1 MHSINAQKM
10 HAFFDLTT
18 RPAAKPLA
26 VEGVSK
32 QIKSVPKQNRAPW
45 SKLLVLMILV
55 GGALVAS
62 RYITREQLLALIERA
77 RSVGW
82 PGYVA
87 FIFGYAIWCSL
98 GLPGSLLSMGAAAA
112 FGFWRGLGLVYLGA
126 NLAAVCGFLLSRYFA
141 RDWFTQVVG
150 RHMALAQIN
159 RAVAE
164 SGWRIVMLTRLP
176 PISPFGIVNYAYG
189 LTPVSLRDY
198 MIGTSIGMIPGTAA
212 YIYLGTI
219 LTDLATRTHRTRTPF
234 EWGLYICGF
243 IITVVVCVY
252 IVRMA
257 RAALAR
263 HAIAEKP

>member
-1 MHSINAQKM
+1 M
-10 HAFFDLTT
+10 
-18 RPAAKPLA
+18 
-26 VEGVSK
+26 
-32 QIKSVPKQNRAPW
+32 PKQNAAPW
-45 SKLLVLMILV
+45 PKLLVLIFLIV
-55 GGALVAS
+55 GALIAS
-62 RYITREQLLALIERA
+62 RIVSRDELMGLIERA
-77 RSVGW
+77 RNVGW

-98 GLPGSLLSMGAAAA
+98 GLPGSLLSLGAAAA
-112 FGFWRGLGLVYLGA
+112 FGFWRGLGLVYVGA
-126 NLAAVCGFLLSRYFA
+126 NLAAVCGFLLSRHFA

-150 RHMALAQIN
+150 KHMALAQIN

-164 SGWRIVMLTRLP
+164 KGWRIVMLTRLP

-189 LTPVSLRDY
+189 LTPVALRDY

-219 LTDLATRTHRTRTPF
+219 LGDLATPGQRTRTPF

-243 IITVVVCVY
+243 VVTVIVCVY
-252 IVRMA
+252 IVGMA
-257 RAALAR
+257 KAALDR

>member
-1 MHSINAQKM
+1 
-10 HAFFDLTT
+10 
-18 RPAAKPLA
+18 
-26 VEGVSK
+26 
-32 QIKSVPKQNRAPW
+32 VPKPNAAPW
-45 SKLLVLMILV
+45 PKLLVLIFLIA
-55 GGALVAS
+55 GALIAS
-62 RYITREQLLALIERA
+62 RFVSREQLMGLIERA
-77 RSVGW
+77 RNVGW

-98 GLPGSLLSMGAAAA
+98 GLPGSLLSLGAAAA
-112 FGFWRGLGLVYLGA
+112 FGFWRGLGLVYVGA
-126 NLAAVCGFLLSRYFA
+126 NLAAVCGFLLSRHFA
-141 RDWFTQVVG
+141 RDWFTQIVG
-150 RHMALAQIN
+150 KHMALAQIN

-164 SGWRIVMLTRLP
+164 KGWRIVMLTRLP

-189 LTPVSLRDY
+189 LTPVALRDY

-219 LTDLATRTHRTRTPF
+219 LGDLATQGQRTRTPF

-243 IITVVVCVY
+243 VVTVIVCVY

-257 RAALAR
+257 KAALDR